1 MNYDLAFRYAR
12 ALQPDALATIRTA
25 SDALADAMRDARN
38 AGCDIERDP
47 AVILLGR
54 HLGRIASGLDPAA
67 AYPGDAAMRA
77 RCMEKVAELRAKP
90 ALVPLARRGVSYD
103 AQAKRAFLSEARSAL
118 ARLARELGLV
128 PGDFDLRIN
137 PGGIAVSGEA
147 TLHGEALYV
156 QIGCGVMGHGREILY
171 RSCNGRRDYSGGRNR
186 FADIALA
193 VDPPRFAATLRREL
207 NLDREVGRQAALRVA
222 G

>member
-12 ALQPDALATIRTA
+12 ALQPDALVTIRSA
-25 SDALADAMRDARN
+25 SDALIEAMRDARN
-38 AGCDIERDP
+38 AGYDVERDP

-67 AYPGDAAMRA
+67 TYAGDASVR
-77 RCMEKVAELRAKP
+77 EKCFAKIAELRVKP

-103 AQAKRAFLSEARSAL
+103 PEAKRAFHREARAAL
-118 ARLARELGLV
+118 AALARELGLV
-128 PGDFDLRIN
+128 AGDFDLRVN
-137 PGGIAVSGEA
+137 AGGIAVSGEV

-156 QIGCGVMGHGREILY
+156 QIGCGVMGPGREILY
-171 RSCNGRRDYSGGRNR
+171 RSCKGRRDSYGGHNH

-193 VDPPRFAATLRREL
+193 ADPVRFATTLRRDL
-207 NLDREVGRQAALRVA
+207 NLVSDTCRQDVLEPL